1 MTAVTE
7 VAKKVWTEEELQALP
22 EDGYIHEVVDGELVM
37 GPKNNYQHESIF
49 GRLFDALYCFNRT
62 HRLGVVRGSSAGHWM
77 LNRNCRAP
85 DISFIPK
92 ARLESLGFKPNSKKF
107 FPGAPDLAVEI
118 LSPNNTRQEI
128 DSRLRD
134 FFASGTQIVW
144 IIDPETES
152 AEICHSLTERKLVG
166 PGGELDGEHLLPGFR
181 YPLPTL
187 FKEWDWE

>member
-1 MTAVTE
+1 VT
-7 VAKKVWTEEELQALP
+7 VGKKLWTEEELQALP

-37 GPKNNYQHESIF
+37 RPKNSFQHEGISA
-49 GRLFDALYCFNRT
+49 RLIAALYDFNRNN
-62 HRLGVVRGSSAGHWM
+62 HLGVVAGSSAGHWM
-77 LNRNCRAP
+77 FNRNCRAP

-92 ARLESLGFKPNSKKF
+92 ARLESLGFRPMSKKF
-107 FPGAPDLAVEI
+107 FPAAPDLAIEI
-118 LSPNNTRQEI
+118 LSRNKTRQEI
-128 DSRLRD
+128 NNRLRD

-152 AEICHSLTERKLVG
+152 AEICHSLTDRKLLG

-181 YPLPTL
+181 YPLPNL